1 MRRVCAPVEDGA
13 LAGEVIKRHFS
24 AAFVSAMGLSTIV
37 NEMVMAERRLAPL
50 IGSSATLRRFADIAA
65 GVDIAVMDSTG
76 HGVEIGGADDL
87 VPIDIKPASDRNAH
101 KWRT

>member
-13 LAGEVIKRHFS
+13 LAGEMIKRHFS
-24 AAFVSAMGLSTIV
+24 AAFVGAMGLSTIV
-37 NEMVMAERRLAPL
+37 DGIDMAGRRLASL
-50 IGSSATLRRFADIAA
+50 IGSSAAPRHFADSPA
-65 GVDIAVMDSTG
+65 GVDIVMDSAD

-87 VPIDIKPASDRNAH
+87 VPIDIKPASDGNAH